1 MKTRISGTLT
11 RQLTI
16 VILLFTRDMSSVIL
30 KIGLH
35 EDCEIHKQVLAVRET
50 KDGWFD
56 LCSPIEAVFCGS
68 SIVWTQLV
76 CFRT

>member
-1 MKTRISGTLT
+1 VTL
-11 RQLTI
+11 RNQLTI
-16 VILLFTRDMSSVIL
+16 VFFHFRDISSVIL

-76 CFRT
+76 LF